1 MKINII
7 NKNWKKNIKEG
18 CKNSEK
24 KKNEFYRS
32 EHTLENMISIRNIL
46 NSFADD
52 SCFNKNFFRWI

>member
-24 KKNEFYRS
+24 KKMNFIVQS
-32 EHTLENMISIRNIL
+32 IENMISIRNIL

>member
-24 KKNEFYRS
+24 KSMNFIVQS
-32 EHTLENMISIRNIL
+32 IENMISIRNIL